1 MYNSTSD
8 CIYSLESEATIN
20 IKAESEVQILY
31 CYITIY
37 LLTGIPTGNSNEGN
51 KFCFT
56 FLHNKPHSD
65 RIVKY
70 LEILIGTKENEIVQ
84 YRIRSGVT
92 VVNRNG
98 TVNPGQI
105 TVEQYT
111 IYEADAQNIESIPGN
126 DTNNKFTGII
136 VETVNSTQKIVV
148 TAFSSNAVGFSDGFC
163 AVPIIDYPFN
173 INGDHPYTYTAF
185 STKGIG
191 SAMLAMVACNNLEAN
206 DVIITHVSL
215 DNISDVYFLET
226 GQSKAWDTY
235 TTAMVASTSDITGVY
250 VLSNQPIGVM
260 VGHECGGV
268 SDLVCGYITEQIP
281 PSYTW
286 GYNFF
291 ITPFIGHKETGYVL
305 KVLPRYNNTNYT
317 LYCMDSNGVTYD
329 IIVHNLMKS
338 EAMITDRTYFNT
350 INSQSHCCIKSDR
363 PLAVMQYSK
372 SSYEEKSNGGPSM
385 VWIAPVSQY
394 LNYHLFSNEIPIQTT
409 FNVISVTVLSQ
420 CFDTSYI
427 TINGTH
433 LELDVT
439 KWTPIY
445 CTNTSTSACGYG
457 INKAIDKGTYIVRH
471 SIATCHINVIVYGWG
486 IRRGCAYPAGY
497 GMNPVGGKYIQL
509 YI

>member
-1 MYNSTSD
+1 M
-8 CIYSLESEATIN
+8 
-20 IKAESEVQILY
+20 
-31 CYITIY
+31 
-37 LLTGIPTGNSNEGN
+37 LTGIPTGNSNEGN

-56 FLHNKPHSD
+56 FLHNTPVYGSS
-65 RIVKY
+65 VKY
-70 LEILIGTKENEIVQ
+70 LKIFIGTKENETVQ

-111 IYEADAQNIESIPGN
+111 IYETGAQSIESIPGN

-148 TAFSSNAVGFSDGFC
+148 TAFSSNAVSGLFDGFC
-163 AVPIIDYPFN
+163 AIPIIDYPGFN

-191 SAMLAMVACNNLEAN
+191 SAMLAMVVCNNLEAN

-250 VLSNQPIGVM
+250 VLSNQPIGVI
-260 VGHECGGV
+260 VGHECGG
-268 SDLVCGYITEQIP
+268 SDLVCDYITEQIP

-291 ITPFIGHKETGYVL
+291 ITPFIDHTEMGYVL
-305 KVLPRYNNTNYT
+305 KVLPRYNNTNCT

-338 EAMITDRTYFNT
+338 EAMITDRTYFN

-372 SSYEEKSNGGPSM
+372 SSYKEKSIGGPSM

-394 LNYHLFSNEIPIQTT
+394 LNNHLFSNVISIQTT

-420 CFDTSYI
+420 CFNTSYI

-433 LELDVT
+433 LELYVT
-439 KWTPIY
+439 NWTPIY

-457 INKAIDKGTYIVRH
+457 INKAIDKGTHIVRH

-486 IRRGCAYPAGY
+486 RKKGYAYPAGY

-509 YI
+509 YITIILLYRNLLFTECTQCIKCSNSKSI